1 MDDAEVRPDAQPGE
15 SGPAAWGR
23 MEHVREQS
31 AASLRAAGQMRAEAA
46 EMRRAS
52 KEQFADT
59 VAQRKRIRRMR
70 AETAANREA
79 RPTGVFS
86 VAQPRE
92 ER

>member
-1 MDDAEVRPDAQPGE
+1 MDDAEAREGAQPGE
-15 SGPAAWGR
+15 SGPGEWGR
-23 MEHVREQS
+23 MEHMRERS
-31 AASLRAAGQMRAEAA
+31 AASVRAAGQMREAA
-46 EMRRAS
+46 ADMRRAS
-52 KEQFADT
+52 TEQFADT